1 MINLT
6 PPHYTNSQNSMISF
20 DYSWFVAKNSSN
32 FVSLP
37 WKLHNRYCHSV
48 QYSRLRLVLGRRTR
62 GHQLT
67 LFMAFSGLQSQF
79 YSLFIFSLYF
89 FLTVGW
95 ASDGARGF
103 GEQAGVKT
111 QILNII
117 HSTRT
122 IMRSKLNSK
131 FIFIEYIS
139 HQFYK

>member
-1 MINLT
+1 
-6 PPHYTNSQNSMISF
+6 
-20 DYSWFVAKNSSN
+20 
-32 FVSLP
+32 
-37 WKLHNRYCHSV
+37 
-48 QYSRLRLVLGRRTR
+48 
-62 GHQLT
+62 
-67 LFMAFSGLQSQF
+67 MAFSGLQSF

-122 IMRSKLNSK
+122 IMRSKLNLK
-131 FIFIEYIS
+131 FIFIERIS
-139 HQFYK
+139 HKFYQWNFKKHEMKILQRKNRSQDANS